1 MLSQD
6 AFSCSYTTPY
16 HRVANAANAF
26 DLDFHDIPVM
36 QKERG
41 SAFEPHSRW
50 RPCRDD
56 IAWLQGHEGTEESD
70 RRGHRKDH
78 IGGRVMLYH
87 LLIHPGG
94 ERERLG
100 IGNAGCQDDPW
111 SHRRKGIQ
119 GFASRPLTDRKST
132 RLNSSHSQISY
143 AVFCLKKKKTHIHIT
158 VHIFR
163 NIASIHYL
171 DIRSTGHLELSGHG
185 SART

>member
-1 MLSQD
+1 MLFQD
-6 AFSCSYTTPY
+6 TFSCSYTTPY

-70 RRGHRKDH
+70 HRGHRKDH
-78 IGGRVMLYH
+78 ISGRVMLYH

-111 SHRRKGIQ
+111 SHRRKGIH
-119 GFASRPLTDRKST
+119 GFASRRLTGLHLHVTRAHIVHDGIDGHILERLLLGIIFAALADDVGTHSFMVKMST
-132 RLNSSHSQISY
+132 
-143 AVFCLKKKKTHIHIT
+143 V
-158 VHIFR
+158 
-163 NIASIHYL
+163 
-171 DIRSTGHLELSGHG
+171 
-185 SART
+185 